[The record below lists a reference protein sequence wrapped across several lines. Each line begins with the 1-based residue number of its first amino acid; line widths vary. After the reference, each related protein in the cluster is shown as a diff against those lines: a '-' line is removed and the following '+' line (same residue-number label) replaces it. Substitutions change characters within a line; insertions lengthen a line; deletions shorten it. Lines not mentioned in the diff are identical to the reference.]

1 VYHEKN
7 TNINLKEEQI
17 MSTNQMK
24 DRIAEELKKAKE
36 AGQLTTEKVHDIVR
50 GAVSAAV
57 AETRGGVATLRDVV
71 KDSVTTSVEYLTK
84 AGTDAKE
91 TVEGTVGAVEGAIA
105 GARSRGDQA
114 LETTRQEFWK
124 LETRLAEEKSRLA
137 QNLREGLKGVQ
148 EAGAVMSED
157 AKKRV
162 AATVSDIKL
171 KSTELLGLTRQTV
184 KEAVKQAI
192 ESGQDVE
199 ETVARIT
206 GDATE
211 KALKEGR
218 FRADRVKQIAEKVLS
233 GAVEAAEE
241 TGKEVQDVTA
251 GAFEGAQKGIISAVE
266 SAENRS
272 KSFLGE
278 DLAQTKE
285 DLAENRSKSF
295 LGEDLAQTKE
305 DLEVIEGL
313 FIEATRKVASRS
325 GEEATKV
332 LNDLADQ
339 AVKTTSVLREKS
351 HSAAQTVAE
360 RLKQTGKDTVKATAK
375 AAGKVADVMAE
386 EVKELGKRSVTV
398 ARGAISGMLKG
409 AKEAL
414 KKKKEQ

>member
-114 LETTRQEFWK
+114 LETTRQEFRK
-124 LETRLAEEKSRLA
+124 LETRLTEDKNQLA

-285 DLAENRSKSF
+285 DL
-295 LGEDLAQTKE
+295 
-305 DLEVIEGL
+305 EVIEGL
-313 FIEATRKVASRS
+313 FIEASRKVARRS
-325 GEEATKV
+325 GKEAMKI

-339 AVKTTSVLREKS
+339 AGKTTSVLREKS
-351 HSAAQTVAE
+351 HSAAQTVTE
-360 RLKQTGKDTVKATAK
+360 RLKQAGKDTAKATAK
-375 AAGKVADVMAE
+375 AAGKAADVMAE
-386 EVKELGKRSVTV
+386 EAKELGKRSVTV

-409 AKEAL
+409 VKEAL